1 LVVTHP
7 FHPLA
12 GRRLGVVFEMRS
24 RRGLS
29 FVCEVDG
36 VRRLT
41 LRQEWT
47 DRGPEP
53 GALRLS
59 VEGLA
64 RLREMIDSAARLDQ
78 DPAPEEDNDH
88 GPVS

>member
-12 GRRLGVVFEMRS
+12 GQRLRVLFARRRWCGEGVEY
-24 RRGLS
+24 
-29 FVCEVDG
+29 VCEVEDA
-36 VRRLT
+36 RRVA

-53 GALRLS
+53 VGQQVS

-64 RLREMIDSAARLDQ
+64 ALRALVDALAHSCSVHAEKDR
-78 DPAPEEDNDH
+78 
-88 GPVS
+88 

>member
-1 LVVTHP
+1 MVTHP

-12 GRRLGVVFEMRS
+12 GRRLRVLFARRRWCGEGVEY
-24 RRGLS
+24 
-29 FVCEVDG
+29 VCEIADA
-36 VRRLT
+36 RRVA

-53 GALRLS
+53 VAGQRVS

-64 RLREMIDSAARLDQ
+64 ALRALVDALTHDCSVHVGRD
-78 DPAPEEDNDH
+78 
-88 GPVS
+88 G